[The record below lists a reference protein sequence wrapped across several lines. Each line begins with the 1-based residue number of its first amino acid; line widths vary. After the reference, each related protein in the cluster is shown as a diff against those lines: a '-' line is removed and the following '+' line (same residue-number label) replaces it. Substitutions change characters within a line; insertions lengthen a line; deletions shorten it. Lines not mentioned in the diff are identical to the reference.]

1 MTVQQAPNLELAK
14 HSFAAQVRVKD
25 VRIGNLLKKLYEVD
39 FRETNIKAIS
49 QVSQDLEEISTED
62 RRFLDLMDTET
73 KKIGKHYQLSL
84 PFKNSTLSLPNNRKV
99 AEKRLASLKNQ
110 FLRDS
115 KYWSDYKLFI
125 QDLLTKDYARKSAG
139 VPAEGKC
146 WYIPHHGVHNPN

>member
-25 VRIGNLLKKLYEVD
+25 VQIGNLLKKLYEAD

-73 KKIGKHYQLSL
+73 KK
-84 PFKNSTLSLPNNRKV
+84 
-99 AEKRLASLKNQ
+99 
-110 FLRDS
+110 D
-115 KYWSDYKLFI
+115 W
-125 QDLLTKDYARKSAG
+125 
-139 VPAEGKC
+139 
-146 WYIPHHGVHNPN
+146 